1 MKKEMMK
8 QEENRFKLE
17 ENVHGFILKKEEFV
31 DEIDGLARTFIHEKT
46 GAQCLYI
53 SAEDDNKVFSI
64 SFRTPSTNSTGVP
77 HILEHSVLCGSKKY
91 PVKEPF
97 VELAKGSLN
106 TFLNAMTFPD
116 KTMYPIASTN
126 AQDFMNLMD
135 VYLDAVFY
143 PNIYQNPYT
152 FKQEGWHYHIE
163 NRDDP
168 IIYNGVVY
176 NEMKGAFSD
185 PEEVLQNKI
194 FESLYPE
201 TCYRFESGGD
211 PEVIPE
217 LTNEAFTAFHKKY
230 YHPSNSYIYLYGD
243 GDVAEHLKYI
253 NDEYLAVFE
262 KQVVNSDIALQKPF
276 NERQNM
282 VASYGVSKE
291 EGLKNK
297 AYMALSVVFGKTLP
311 YEDALAFDILSHI
324 LLGNNASPLKE
335 ALLDLKIAEDVS
347 YHFSSSLKQPYFSI
361 VLKNTEAV
369 HGELFVKT
377 VEDVLKNLV
386 QKGLDTLSVEAGIN
400 IHEFSHIEGEYG
412 SHPRGLIYG
421 IDIMDNWLYGGEPM
435 DYLKYKA
442 VFKKM
447 KDNFKKGYFEAMIQR
462 LLLDNKHQSL
472 VTIVADSESLE
483 QTEKALEKK
492 LAAYKASLSNEEL
505 TDLVAE
511 THALIERQNAED
523 APEDLEKIPKLSL
536 DEINK
541 EARTYPLKIE
551 NALDTTLLYHEGFTG
566 DISYLKL
573 YFDYNRLPQE
583 DLKYLS
589 LLCKI
594 LGSLSTKQM
603 DFHRLSQ
610 EIEINTGGFS
620 FGIESFDNI
629 NHLGEFQ
636 SRCYVKGKVIIDKIP
651 TMATLMVD
659 ILTQTLYNEKN
670 LIHDMIREIKTQK
683 ETQFLTGGHVVG
695 VQRLQSY
702 YSQSARLFEEF
713 GGIEFY
719 RFIADLDTNFEDRFD
734 RLSEKLNTI
743 AQMVF
748 TTNKPIISITGSEE
762 IKNKTLDSIKDY
774 VDALE
779 PRKEA
784 RLTYHFDT
792 EILNEGFLTAAKIQ
806 YVSQGY
812 NIREL
817 GYEYSGSLLVLKSI
831 LSMDY
836 LWNKVRVQGG
846 AYGAFFSI
854 GRTGELYF
862 GSYRDPKLKKTFE
875 AFAGAVDYIKNL
887 NLSQRELEKY
897 IIGTISSKDVPISVK
912 VKGEHADTLYFSGLT
927 EADIQQERNEILGTT
942 VEQLKSFAD
951 AVAGVLEKNIFCV
964 LGSEEAIT
972 ENKGLFKTTR
982 YIK

>member
-17 ENVHGFILKKEEFV
+17 ENVHGFILIKEEFV

-53 SAEDDNKVFSI
+53 TADDDNKVFSI

-163 NRDDP
+163 NLDDP

-201 TCYRFESGGD
+201 ACYRFESGGD

-217 LTNEAFTAFHKKY
+217 LTNEAFKAFHKKY

-262 KQVVNSDIALQKPF
+262 KQIVDSDIELQKPF
-276 NERQNM
+276 KERKKL

-291 EGLKNK
+291 ENLKNK
-297 AYMALSVVFGKTLP
+297 AYTALSVVLGKTLP

-347 YHFSSSLKQPYFSI
+347 YHYSSSLRQPYFSI
-361 VLKNTEAV
+361 TLKNTEAI
-369 HGELFVKT
+369 HSELFVKT

-386 QKGLDTLSVEAGIN
+386 KNGLDPLSVEAGIN

-412 SHPRGLIYG
+412 AHPRGLIYN
-421 IDIMDNWLYGGEPM
+421 IDLMDNWLYGGEPM
-435 DYLKYKA
+435 DYLKYRA

-447 KDNFKKGYFEAMIQR
+447 KENFKDGYFEALIQR

-472 VTIVADSESLE
+472 VTIVADSELQE
-483 QTEKALEKK
+483 QTEKALAEK
-492 LAAYKASLSNEEL
+492 LAAYKASLSTEEL
-505 TDLVAE
+505 KDLVAE
-511 THALIERQNAED
+511 NHALIERQNAED

-536 DEINK
+536 DEIKK
-541 EARTYPLKIE
+541 EARTYPLKVE
-551 NALDTTLLYHEGFTG
+551 EALDTTLLFHEGFTG

-573 YFDYNRLPQE
+573 YFDYNELPQE

-589 LLCKI
+589 LMCKL
-594 LGSLSTKQM
+594 LGSLSTNQT

-610 EIEINTGGFS
+610 EIEINTGGLS
-620 FGIESFDNI
+620 FGIESFDDV
-629 NHLGEFQ
+629 NHFGEFQ
-636 SRCYVKGKVIIDKIP
+636 SHCYVKGKAVKDKIP
-651 TMATLMVD
+651 TLAKLIVEV
-659 ILTQTLYNEKN
+659 LTQTRYNEKN
-670 LIHDMIREIKTQK
+670 LIHDMIREIKTGK
-683 ETQFLTGGHVVG
+683 EAQFLTGGHVVG

-719 RFIADLDTNFEDRFD
+719 RFIADLDANFEQRFEI
-734 RLSEKLNTI
+734 LSAKLIKITK
-743 AQMVF
+743 MVF
-748 TTNKPIISITGSEE
+748 LTNKPIIAITGSEE
-762 IKNKTLDSIKDY
+762 IKNKTLEVIKDY
-774 VDALE
+774 VDGLQ
-779 PRKEA
+779 PRKA
-784 RLTYHFDT
+784 AKLTYHFDT

-817 GYEYSGSLLVLKSI
+817 GYEYSGSMLVLKSI

-862 GSYRDPKLKKTFE
+862 GSYRDPKLKKTLE
-875 AFAGAVDYIKNL
+875 AFAGAVDYIKKL
-887 NLSQRELEKY
+887 ELSQRELEKY
-897 IIGTISSKDVPISVK
+897 IIGTISCKDVPLSTAL
-912 VKGEHADTLYFSGLT
+912 KGGIADTLYFSGLT
-927 EADIQQERNEILGTT
+927 DADIQKERDEILGTT
-942 VEQLKSFAD
+942 VEQLKSLAD

-964 LGSEEAIT
+964 LGSEEAIND
-972 ENKGLFKTTR
+972 NKKLFKTTR